1 MSSDAPLNETPRL
14 RVCSFESRRREEME
28 KLIEKSHGIPTVA
41 PSMKE
46 IPLTDNGK
54 AFEFAEELLNNTI
67 DYVVFMTGVG
77 AEALME
83 ALRTRGLDQPVQ
95 DKLKTMTTIARGP
108 KPVAALSKMGIRVT
122 IRAPEPN
129 TWQDMVSEMQQKNL
143 DLTGKRVAVQEY
155 GEPSH
160 DFYQWLQD
168 HGAEVIPVPVY
179 KWALPDDIGPLENSI
194 RQTIAGDFDILL
206 WTSAQQINHVLE
218 IAERMHLKE
227 KWLAAAQNCVIGSI
241 GPTASER
248 LRGLQLPPD
257 LEPSHPKM
265 AHLIRE
271 SIAAAPAILQSK
283 RGR

>member
-1 MSSDAPLNETPRL
+1 MSSDTSLNDRPVL

-28 KLIEKSHGIPTVA
+28 KLIEKSRGIPTVA

-54 AFEFAEELLNNTI
+54 AFEFANELLNNTI
-67 DYVVFMTGVG
+67 DAVVFMTGVG

-83 ALRTRGLDQPVQ
+83 ALATQGLAQQVQ
-95 DKLKTMTTIARGP
+95 DKLKTTTTIARGP

-129 TWQDMVSEMQQKNL
+129 TWQDMTSEIVKQNL
-143 DLTGKRVAVQEY
+143 DLAGKRIAVQEY

-160 DFYQWLQD
+160 DFYQWLQE

-179 KWALPDDIGPLENSI
+179 KWALPDDLAPLEESI
-194 RQTIAGDFDILL
+194 RKTIAGEFEILL

-218 IAERMHLKE
+218 VAERMQLKDE
-227 KWLAAAQNCVIGSI
+227 WLAAAQTCVIGSI

-248 LRGLQLPPD
+248 LRGFQLPPD

-271 SIAAAPAILQSK
+271 SIAVAPAVLSSK
-283 RGR
+283 RSN